1 MSPHPARIFFIPRED
16 GGLGGSLSFPLWSDP
31 SGQLASRFDLYDEE
45 EGQCLQG
52 VVILDGEGLVK
63 HAMTTSMDYEETAEN
78 TVELVKMLRAFTPA
92 SSGPAVKSPGKTE
105 NKEKVCWWSE
115 SSES

>member
-1 MSPHPARIFFIPRED
+1 MLKVEYSRRED
-16 GGLGGSLSFPLWSDP
+16 GGLGGCLSFPLWSDP

-63 HAMTTSMDYEETAEN
+63 HAMTTSMDHEETAEN
-78 TVELVKMLRAFTPA
+78 TLDLVKMLRAFAPP
-92 SSGPAVKSPGKTE
+92 SSGPAVKTTGRSE
-105 NKEKVCWWSE
+105 NKEKVCFLGQGPL
-115 SSES
+115 